1 MKHIEKEV
9 ENESFSLQDQG
20 QHSSLTYDRC
30 TYVWA
35 TLALQE
41 IGRWMVKVKQ
51 FLNAEFMNKRLVFIR
66 KSNDSDKV
74 L

>member
-1 MKHIEKEV
+1 M
-9 ENESFSLQDQG
+9 N
-20 QHSSLTYDRC
+20 HSHYKIKVGTLMTDLHMFELEL
-30 TYVWA
+30 
-35 TLALQE
+35 LALQE

>member
-1 MKHIEKEV
+1 M
-9 ENESFSLQDQG
+9 N
-20 QHSSLTYDRC
+20 HSHYKIK
-30 TYVWA
+30 VG
-35 TLALQE
+35 TLMTDLHMFELSALQE